1 MGVNYFH
8 IAVRDELEEE
18 IKNLIKDLK
27 NKGYSKANYSQ
38 VMALLLEKNKKFKLT
53 DSDLSAIIRRFM

>member
-27 NKGYSKANYSQ
+27 SKGYSKANYSQ
-38 VMALLLEKNKKFKLT
+38 VMALLLEKNKKFKLADAT
-53 DSDLSAIIRRFM
+53 LADIIKRYM

>member
-18 IKNLIKDLK
+18 IKSLIKDLK
-27 NKGYSKANYSQ
+27 LKGYSKANYSQ
-38 VMALLLEKNKKFKLT
+38 VMALLLEKNKKFKL
-53 DSDLSAIIRRFM
+53 SDATLSDIIKRYM